1 MSIVQYIIKMNLT
14 SKLNGFVPTLI
25 DTFLDWLDNEGIN
38 IWSYPIEDKEEIKD
52 INNVVLVED
61 LKGNKRYFETYIT
74 ETI

>member
-1 MSIVQYIIKMNLT
+1 MSVVQYIIKMNLT

-61 LKGNKRYFETYIT
+61 LEGNKRYFETYIT